1 MSNRPPPPSVVRR
14 WLLLFALLVV
24 VCASISLITA
34 RLVIRNEVPTN
45 QPVRGTHWL
54 SQELG
59 LSPEETAR
67 IEAFDAGYRAR
78 RETLLETFHQRIAEL
93 SELLRTH
100 NQYSPEVTDAVH
112 RLHAVHG
119 QLQALS
125 IEHYYEMLNVLPPD
139 KQDKLRDIAV
149 EALSQPE

>member
-1 MSNRPPPPSVVRR
+1 MNNRTRPLSAARY
-14 WLLLFALLVV
+14 WLLLFGLLVV
-24 VCASISLITA
+24 VCASISFITA
-34 RLVIRNEVPTN
+34 RLVIRNEASAN
-45 QPVRGTHWL
+45 QEVRGTHWL

-59 LSPEETAR
+59 LSPEETNR

-78 RETLLETFHQRIAEL
+78 REALLETFHQRIAEL

-100 NQYSPEVTDAVH
+100 NQYSQEVTNAVH

-119 QLQALS
+119 ELQTLS

-139 KQDKLRDIAV
+139 KQDKLRSIAV